1 MRHVG
6 DVRSHKELNNVL
18 QDEAHANC
26 GDQRGELWRVAKR
39 SIGKPFDQCP
49 DERHHH
55 NRHGEED
62 DQTDDQGWN
71 VEDCA
76 SLTKQRGADGNRDK
90 RGDHED
96 VAVGKVDEF
105 DDPIDHGVPERD
117 QRVDCAERHR
127 VQELLKPEQSEHQR
141 EEPGDDRR
149 QEELAA
155 NALGA
160 YGACRCCHEP
170 PFKVSRGI

>member
-1 MRHVG
+1 M
-6 DVRSHKELNNVL
+6 K
-18 QDEAHANC
+18 DEAHPDCSN
-26 GDQRGELWRVAKR
+26 QRGELWRVAKW
-39 SIGKPFDQCP
+39 SIGEPFNECANQ
-49 DERHHH
+49 RHHH

-127 VQELLKPEQSEHQR
+127 VQELLKPEKSEHQR

-170 PFKVSRGI
+170 PFKVARGIY